1 MTLLLIDN
9 FDSFSF
15 NLYQMMGAIYP
26 RIEVVRNNGT
36 TVAEIRAAGFAGI
49 ILSPGPGTPDES
61 GICMDIV
68 RELGGTLPLLG
79 VCLGHQAICQ
89 VEGAR
94 IVRAELPVHGK
105 ASEVEHDG
113 RGLFE
118 GLPAPFTAG
127 RYHSL
132 VVEPSSLPDCLEV
145 SARIGQQIMAVRHR
159 SQPTFGVQ
167 FHPESI
173 LTPHGDLLLR
183 NFLSMIEEPHA
194 SA

>member
-1 MTLLLIDN
+1 MTLLLVDN

-36 TVAEIRAAGFAGI
+36 TVSEIEAAGFAGI

-61 GICMDIV
+61 GVCLDIV
-68 RELGGTLPLLG
+68 HALSGSLPILG

-89 VEGAR
+89 VQGAR
-94 IVRAELPVHGK
+94 IVRAEVPVHGK
-105 ASEVEHDG
+105 ASEITHDG
-113 RGLFE
+113 CGLFE
-118 GLPAPFTAG
+118 GLSSPFTAG

-132 VVEPSSLPDCLEV
+132 VVEPSSLPDCFDV
-145 SARIGQQIMAVRHR
+145 SAQAGNEIMAVRHR
-159 SQPTFGVQ
+159 TQPTFGVQ

-173 LTPHGDLLLR
+173 LTPKGDLLLR
-183 NFLSMIEEPHA
+183 NFLSMLERPDA
-194 SA
+194 PT

>member
-1 MTLLLIDN
+1 MTLLLVDN

-36 TVAEIRAAGFAGI
+36 TVAEIKAAAFAGI

-118 GLPAPFTAG
+118 GLPVPFTAG

-145 SARIGQQIMAVRHR
+145 SARAGQHIMAVRHR

-173 LTPHGDLLLR
+173 LTPRGDLLLQ

>member
-9 FDSFSF
+9 YDSFSF

-26 RIEVVRNNGT
+26 RIEVVRNDGT
-36 TVAEIRAAGFAGI
+36 TIAEIKAADFAGI

-61 GICMDIV
+61 GICLDIA
-68 RELGGTLPLLG
+68 REIGGSLPLLG

-94 IVRAELPVHGK
+94 IIRAALPVHGK

-113 RGLFE
+113 QGLFND
-118 GLPAPFTAG
+118 LPTPFVAG

-132 VVEPSSLPDCLEV
+132 IVDPASLPACLQV
-145 SARIGQQIMAVRHR
+145 TARVGDEIMAVQHR
-159 SQPTFGVQ
+159 NQPTFGVQ

-183 NFLSMIEEPHA
+183 NFLSLIEEPNA
-194 SA
+194 PA

>member
-36 TVAEIRAAGFAGI
+36 TVAEIKAADFSGI

-61 GICMDIV
+61 GICLEV
-68 RELGGTLPLLG
+68 ERELGGTLPLLG

-89 VEGAR
+89 VAGAR

-105 ASEVEHDG
+105 ASQVEHDG
-113 RGLFE
+113 RGVFK

-145 SARIGQQIMAVRHR
+145 SARSGRHIMAVRHR

-173 LTPHGDLLLR
+173 LTPHGDLLLQ
-183 NFLSMIEEPHA
+183 NFLSLIEEPHA
-194 SA
+194 AT